1 MKISLVLFFVLFQ
14 SYFLVLPNWN
24 FATSVTDLLG
34 EQQSIK
40 YIIDERTH
48 WYAAS
53 DKLVKEIKKD
63 SSGKITHKN
72 TYTMYWAVCTQNC
85 DIYTG
90 EVEFESIES
99 FYGYVDKE
107 TFHPIICPKGSYSP
121 YEIPV
126 NHQKN
131 PIADFNSTWIKNPK
145 FDLKCFY
152 HREYPFLVFY
162 LMNGAAYVLRL
173 EGSTLKEYDMYRF
186 WDDFDEIYDFKLQN
200 REFRFPQETKNW
212 INPYPFMALVK
223 KDNYLQIVATKYD
236 MRTSTHQ
243 NIKSNNKKLIPIKKY
258 TQAYFNN
265 FHFNNSFFILHII
278 LFMTLLVD
286 IQLHLFLMRI

>member
-72 TYTMYWAVCTQNC
+72 TYTMYWTVCTQNC

-90 EVEFESIES
+90 EVELESIES

-107 TFHPIICPKGSYSP
+107 TFHPIICPKG
-121 YEIPV
+121 
-126 NHQKN
+126 
-131 PIADFNSTWIKNPK
+131 
-145 FDLKCFY
+145 
-152 HREYPFLVFY
+152 
-162 LMNGAAYVLRL
+162 
-173 EGSTLKEYDMYRF
+173 
-186 WDDFDEIYDFKLQN
+186 
-200 REFRFPQETKNW
+200 
-212 INPYPFMALVK
+212 
-223 KDNYLQIVATKYD
+223 
-236 MRTSTHQ
+236 
-243 NIKSNNKKLIPIKKY
+243 
-258 TQAYFNN
+258 
-265 FHFNNSFFILHII
+265 
-278 LFMTLLVD
+278 
-286 IQLHLFLMRI
+286 